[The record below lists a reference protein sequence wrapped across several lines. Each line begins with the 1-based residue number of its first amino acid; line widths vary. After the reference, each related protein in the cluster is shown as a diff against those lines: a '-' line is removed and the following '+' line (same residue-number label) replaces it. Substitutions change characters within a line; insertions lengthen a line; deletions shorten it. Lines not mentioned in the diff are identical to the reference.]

1 MKRKIIELEEIDSIE
16 DFETANTF
24 LLLDK
29 NLNEIV
35 TNTTKPLSK
44 VASTSTL
51 LQTDVEINLKS
62 CLAETIASDT
72 FWDDIIAMTKETYT
86 TTTKEPYDSPITNSF
101 IRNYIDNANTDRT
114 TNSDTASDI
123 LDDISNRSSTT
134 PVDDIS
140 NPNLIFELV
149 NDEQK
154 LTYDDVIERYQ
165 EEALVITE
173 SLSPF
178 KILYVNDTWT
188 DVCGFSS
195 DEVIGKSLSFIQG
208 PLTDI
213 TILKNMMEFVKS
225 GSGVVGNLVNYQ
237 KNGKP
242 FHNRL
247 RISHIY
253 DQQSSA
259 IISCYG
265 ILKFEGFYQ
274 NHHDQV

>member
-24 LLLDK
+24 LLLEK
-29 NLNEIV
+29 NLDFIINNETII

-51 LQTDVEINLKS
+51 LHTDVENNLKS

-86 TTTKEPYDSPITNSF
+86 TMTKEPHDSPITNSF

-123 LDDISNRSSTT
+123 LDDLT

-154 LTYDDVIERYQ
+154 FTYDDVIERYQ

-173 SLSPF
+173 PLSPF
-178 KILYVNDTWT
+178 NILYVNNTWT

-242 FHNRL
+242 FYNRL

>member
-29 NLNEIV
+29 NLNKIV

-208 PLTDI
+208 PLTDL

-225 GSGVVGNLVNYQ
+225 GAGVVGNLVNYQ

>member
-1 MKRKIIELEEIDSIE
+1 
-16 DFETANTF
+16 
-24 LLLDK
+24 
-29 NLNEIV
+29 
-35 TNTTKPLSK
+35 

-51 LQTDVEINLKS
+51 LQTDVENNLKS

-86 TTTKEPYDSPITNSF
+86 AFTKEPYDSPITNSF

-208 PLTDI
+208 PLTDL

-225 GSGVVGNLVNYQ
+225 GAGVVGNLVNYQ